1 MSADAVEIGLSG
13 PERAPAAVSVTRA
26 ITDAPLATG
35 ATPAP
40 LDAVR
45 APAGRPL
52 SPSDSGALR
61 YAVSVAGRGALR
73 TPLNLWERGWNWA
86 LLGHLRDGG
95 THRGPV
101 AEKHAATYAKL
112 QENRARR
119 ACAVLKVAAWP
130 WLTGAKVGKFPV
142 AAGAWTVTVGEVVHM
157 ARPADPLLSPI
168 FSALNGLL
176 GDAVA
181 AVVHLAS
188 PAALPAAGLLGLA
201 AVGGSIRREH
211 DRRRALLVVR
221 DGADVREDG
230 ELSAIPIADCST
242 PQAAME
248 AVRRALALEKIS
260 VRPLSPR
267 RRVGVGPCS
276 CSCARGSPL
285 TSSVPRPTSKPC
297 STSGKLAFW

>member
-1 MSADAVEIGLSG
+1 M
-13 PERAPAAVSVTRA
+13 
-26 ITDAPLATG
+26 
-35 ATPAP
+35 
-40 LDAVR
+40 
-45 APAGRPL
+45 
-52 SPSDSGALR
+52 
-61 YAVSVAGRGALR
+61 
-73 TPLNLWERGWNWA
+73 
-86 LLGHLRDGG
+86 
-95 THRGPV
+95 
-101 AEKHAATYAKL
+101 
-112 QENRARR
+112 
-119 ACAVLKVAAWP
+119 AAWP